1 MAFSTSA
8 EVIFSPLTEAN
19 SSAAFSLSSL
29 AETKASVKM
38 SWIMIKKLIL
48 SDDIGDR

>member
-1 MAFSTSA
+1 
-8 EVIFSPLTEAN
+8 
-19 SSAAFSLSSL
+19 AFSLSSL

-38 SWIMIKKLIL
+38 SWIMTKKFIL